1 MDCKCGE
8 RMVYLGSDSRQEW
21 FEEFYCCPA
30 CDKQVTRRVTFKTQS
45 EQIDKDELIE
55 MNGDE

>member
-1 MDCKCGE
+1 
-8 RMVYLGSDSRQEW
+8 MVYLGSDSRQEW